1 MNFDDALARRA
12 SILAD
17 GATDAF
23 RVADGPADGL
33 VPGTAIDAFAGR
45 WLIQTKGEKPSK
57 LLVENAAERA
67 VSVWWKRLDQSVK
80 ESPTLLEGDNDGEG
94 FDAREHGARYKIDF
108 RAGYS
113 QGIFLDQRLNRQ
125 EVRRRSETG
134 QRVLNLFAYTGAFSV
149 VAALGGATT
158 TTLDLSG
165 PYLEWAKDNF
175 RTNGLD
181 PADHFFCKGDALEWL
196 TRWKKAGRTF
206 HGIVADP
213 PTFSRFGKSTW
224 KVERDYAALVEACAS
239 VLEPDGWALFCANT
253 HRASHRWFAGEISAG
268 LAGTQHA
275 GCALDEPGM
284 PPEFASSDH
293 LHAVWVG

>member
-1 MNFDDALARRA
+1 MNFDEALARRA
-12 SILAD
+12 LIVAD
-17 GATDAF
+17 GKTNAL

-33 VPGTAIDAFAGR
+33 PSGTAVDAFAGR

-57 LLVENAAERA
+57 ALVTKAAERA

-80 ESPTLLEGDNDGEG
+80 ESPALLAGDCEEKA
-94 FDAREHGARYKIDF
+94 FEASEHGARYKIDF
-108 RAGYS
+108 DAGYS

-125 EVRRRSETG
+125 EVQQRSQSG

-165 PYLEWAKDNF
+165 PYINWAKDNF
-175 RTNGLD
+175 RANDLD
-181 PADHFFCKGDALEWL
+181 PDDHFFCKGDALEWL

-213 PTFSRFGKSTW
+213 PTFSRSGKSTW
-224 KVERDYAALVEACAS
+224 KVERDYASLVKACAN
-239 VLEPDGWALFCANT
+239 VLEPGGWALFCANT
-253 HRASHRWFAGEISAG
+253 HRASHRWFADEIGAG
-268 LAGTQHA
+268 LTGSRHA
-275 GCALDEPGM
+275 GSEMKAPGM